1 MYNFK
6 LGFALEKNKRLALEK
21 KKSGRFC
28 TPGSHMHMVVLFVPM
43 EHAEMLKMAV
53 LLLKM
58 KTRTITKTKDFISN
72 TACEWYFRME

>member
-1 MYNFK
+1 
-6 LGFALEKNKRLALEK
+6 
-21 KKSGRFC
+21 
-28 TPGSHMHMVVLFVPM
+28 MHMVVLFVPM